1 MLAVGWFQ
9 AYAFFF
15 FFFSFKGNVDC
26 VNVGGK
32 TIEKNL
38 TQLY

>member
-1 MLAVGWFQ
+1 M
-9 AYAFFF
+9 YAGSRMVPSLCLFFF
-15 FFFSFKGNVDC
+15 FFKGDVDC